1 MSKRILWL
9 APIVGA
15 FVATAVQAAEPIKIG
30 FVTTLT
36 TPASIIGKQMVKGV
50 EIALD
55 HIGHKMGGRDVKV
68 LFEDD
73 AINPKQGKQ
82 KTDKLLKKDKVDI
95 FAGYIWSH
103 VLGASAPVAL
113 KAGKIFI
120 SSNAGHSL
128 YAGKKCHKNFFNA
141 AWENSQNARALG
153 ELLNQRGVKTLYIM
167 AANYAAGKQMVAGV
181 TATFK
186 GKIVGRDMTPWPSHA
201 DWSAEFAKV
210 KAAKPE
216 GVFTFYPGGAGP
228 KFLTQFKQSGLA
240 KQIPL
245 YTVFSMDGATLPLFQ
260 KAKLTNVLGTYNTMF
275 WAPDLDNATN
285 KRFVA
290 DFKKKTGAYPSH
302 YAAQAY
308 DTILL
313 IKSGVDAVQGNIGNT
328 DGMRAAMAKADYA
341 SVRGKFKFGRN
352 HFPIQNF
359 YSREVVADKDGKWM
373 VSLRNVVFNNHETP
387 YVKDCKL

>member
-1 MSKRILWL
+1 MSKKLLWL
-9 APIVGA
+9 APLA
-15 FVATAVQAAEPIKIG
+15 AVAMATSAQAKDIKIG

-36 TPASIIGKQMVKGV
+36 TPASLIGKQQKAAV
-50 EIALD
+50 EIAMD
-55 HIGHKMGGRDVKV
+55 HIGHKMGGVTTKV
-68 LFEDD
+68 VFEDD
-73 AINPKQGKQ
+73 GFSPKTGKQ
-82 KTDKLLKKDKVDI
+82 KTEKLLKKDKVDI

-141 AWENSQNARALG
+141 AWENSQNAMALG
-153 ELLNQRGVKTLYIM
+153 ELLNQKGVKSLYIM

-186 GKIVGRDMTPWPSHA
+186 GKVIGRDMTPWPSHS

-210 KAAKPE
+210 RAAKPE

-240 KQIPL
+240 KSTPL

-260 KAKLTNVLGTYNTMF
+260 KAKLNNILGTYNTMF

-313 IKSGVDAVQGNIGNT
+313 IKSGVDSVQGNIGNT
-328 DGMRAAMAKADYA
+328 DGMRKGMEKADYA
-341 SVRGKFKFGRN
+341 SIRGKFKFGRN

-373 VSLRNVVFNNHETP
+373 VSIRDTVFKNHETP
-387 YVKDCKL
+387 YAKDCKL

>member
-1 MSKRILWL
+1 MNKKLLWL
-9 APIVGA
+9 APLA
-15 FVATAVQAAEPIKIG
+15 AMATATSVQAKDIKIG

-36 TPASIIGKQMVKGV
+36 TPASLIGKQQKAAV
-50 EIALD
+50 EIAMD
-55 HIGHKMGGRDVKV
+55 HIGHKMGGVSAKIV
-68 LFEDD
+68 FEDD
-73 AINPKQGKQ
+73 GFSPKTGKQ
-82 KTDKLLKKDKVDI
+82 KTEKLLKKDKVDI

-216 GVFTFYPGGAGP
+216 GVFTFYPGDAGP

>member
-1 MSKRILWL
+1 MLKKLLWL
-9 APIVGA
+9 APVMAITA
-15 FVATAVQAAEPIKIG
+15 APVAYAKDIKIG

-36 TPASIIGKQMVKGV
+36 TPASIIGKQQRAAV
-50 EIALD
+50 ELAME
-55 HIGHKMGGRDVKV
+55 HIGNKMGGQNASVV
-68 LFEDD
+68 FEDD
-73 AINPKQGKQ
+73 GFNPKQGKQ
-82 KTDKLLKKDKVDI
+82 KTEKLLKKDKVDI

-103 VLGASAPVAL
+103 VLAASAPVVL
-113 KAGKIFI
+113 KSGKIFI

-153 ELLNQRGVKTLYIM
+153 ELLNQKGVKKLYIL
-167 AANYAAGKQMVAGV
+167 AANYAAGKQMVNGV
-181 TATFK
+181 TARFK
-186 GKIVGRDMTPWPSHA
+186 GTVVGRDMTPWPSHA
-201 DWSAEFAKV
+201 DWSAELSKV
-210 KAAKPE
+210 KAAKPD

-240 KQIPL
+240 KSVPL
-245 YTVFSMDGATLPLFQ
+245 YTVFSMDGSTLPLFQ
-260 KAKLTNVLGTYNTMF
+260 KAGLNNILGTYNTMF

-290 DFKKKTGAYPSH
+290 GFKKKTGAYPSH

-313 IKSGVDAVQGNIGNT
+313 IKSGVDALNGNIGDT
-328 DGMRAAMAKADYA
+328 DGMRAAMMKADYA
-341 SVRGKFKFGRN
+341 SLRGKFKFGRN

-373 VSLRNVVFNNHETP
+373 VSLRDTVFKNHETP

>member
-1 MSKRILWL
+1 MNKKLLWL
-9 APIVGA
+9 APLA
-15 FVATAVQAAEPIKIG
+15 AMATATSVQAKDIKIG

-36 TPASIIGKQMVKGV
+36 TPASLIGKQQKAAV
-50 EIALD
+50 EIAMD
-55 HIGHKMGGRDVKV
+55 HIGHKMGGVSAKIV
-68 LFEDD
+68 FEDD
-73 AINPKQGKQ
+73 GFSPKTGKQ
-82 KTDKLLKKDKVDI
+82 KTEKLLKKDKVDI